1 MVPHDPWATDGREN
15 ARLMAYCKNFS
26 VKYEDLLNVPRL
38 VTAKTVIPRYHRL
51 EGFSWQQL
59 PQSNDSG
66 LCRIDL
72 GLEVGVQK
80 LTA

>member
-38 VTAKTVIPRYHRL
+38 VTAKTVILKVSPL
-51 EGFSWQQL
+51 G
-59 PQSNDSG
+59 
-66 LCRIDL
+66 RIFL
-72 GLEVGVQK
+72 AAIAAVK
-80 LTA
+80 